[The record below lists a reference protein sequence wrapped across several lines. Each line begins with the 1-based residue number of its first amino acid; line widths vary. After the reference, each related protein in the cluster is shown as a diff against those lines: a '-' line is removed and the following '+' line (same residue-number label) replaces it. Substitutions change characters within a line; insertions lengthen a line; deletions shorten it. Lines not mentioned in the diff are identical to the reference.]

1 MSQNGRA
8 IKKKVQQHPPGDTPT
23 RTKTTVIFNKGKKN
37 NNNNYIH
44 IADISQTKLP
54 NTRTKQA
61 DGARDQAGPAKQHI
75 GHSINDLETK
85 RVLVG
90 EAAPGRRQR
99 TKTTK
104 LVDWV
109 AGWRN

>member
-1 MSQNGRA
+1 MKV
-8 IKKKVQQHPPGDTPT
+8 KK
-23 RTKTTVIFNKGKKN
+23 

-109 AGWRN
+109 AGWGN